1 MLWWLVV
8 IAIPLIETIYWVW
21 VTRLPPLTRIFAVP
35 RLIPT
40 SLLHLFLLVF
50 ALAQVGGFV
59 GAAFAAIPQAPA
71 WFYALIILFLLFEIV
86 IFALWVLRHFMPRV
100 TWPTWP
106 NASRHHSAST
116 RFRCRR
122 TSPSPNL
129 VSAASRVA

>member
-1 MLWWLVV
+1 VLWWLVV

-35 RLIPT
+35 RLVPT

-50 ALAQVGGFV
+50 ALSQVGGFV

-86 IFALWVLRHFMPRV
+86 IFTIWALRHFMPRV
-100 TWPTWP
+100 TRPTWP
-106 NASRHHSAST
+106 NTSRRHSAST
-116 RFRCRR
+116 
-122 TSPSPNL
+122 TIPLPQNKP
-129 VSAASRVA
+129 